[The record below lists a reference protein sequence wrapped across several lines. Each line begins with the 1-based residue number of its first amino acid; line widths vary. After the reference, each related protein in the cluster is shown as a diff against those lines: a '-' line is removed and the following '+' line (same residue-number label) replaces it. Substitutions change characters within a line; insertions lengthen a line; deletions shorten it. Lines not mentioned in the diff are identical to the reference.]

1 MNSLSNYDIQ
11 AEQSVL
17 GATLLDAN
25 VLDDIS
31 FLEERDLTPSHA
43 ELLKVM
49 RYLDEQNKPVD
60 LVTVTSEYNKYG
72 RLDHIGG
79 IDYLSKLVDSCPT
92 TANVK
97 YYAKIVRSKAV
108 RRRGSEIGKE
118 ISELEHAD
126 FKTDDEYF
134 AAAETLLDNMRP
146 KEVGKMQGFKE
157 TKEHYL
163 KHLKQ
168 KVSTILSG
176 MKSFDTWSK
185 GLGRGELFISAGR
198 PSMGKTA
205 LLLQRVKGIAD
216 NNPSSGC
223 ILVYSQEMADN
234 ELKDRMIS
242 NMTGIPFAR
251 IKSKSLNEKDEAAVL
266 KAYEQLEQY
275 LIFIQ
280 DSAGVTIQEIRSTAR
295 QFKRKYGR
303 IAMIAVDYLQIMSIP
318 QAKNESRA
326 QAIGNV
332 TTTAK
337 RIAREMDCNFMM
349 LSQMSRESENKKKP
363 QLSDLNDLKESSNIE
378 QDADVVEF
386 LWHDSGDTH
395 QNGKVVQQFIAKGRN
410 IGINEFRL
418 LFKGW
423 KQHFEELDE

>member
-1 MNSLSNYDIQ
+1 MNSLSDHSFQ

-17 GATLLDAN
+17 GAVLLDAD
-25 VLDDIS
+25 VLDEIS
-31 FLEERDLTPSHA
+31 FLEERDFSPSHA
-43 ELLKVM
+43 EILKVM

-60 LVTVTSEYNKYG
+60 LVTVTTEYNHFR
-72 RLDHIGG
+72 RLDQIGG
-79 IDYLSKLVDSCPT
+79 IDYLVKLVDACPT

-97 YYAKIVRSKAV
+97 HYAKIVRSKAI
-108 RRRGSEIGKE
+108 RKRGSDIGNQ
-118 ISELEHAD
+118 IAELAHAD
-126 FKTDDEYF
+126 FKTDEEYF
-134 AAAETLLDNMRP
+134 SAAEVLLDKMRP
-146 KEVGKMQGFKE
+146 QEVGKMQSFKE
-157 TKEHYL
+157 TKERYL

-185 GLGRGELFISAGR
+185 GLGRQELFVSAGR

-205 LLLQRVKGIAD
+205 LLMQRVRGIAEH
-216 NNPSSGC
+216 NPSAGC

-251 IKSKSLNEKDEAAVL
+251 IKSKALSEKEEAAVL

-363 QLSDLNDLKESSNIE
+363 QLSDLKESSNIE

-418 LFKGW
+418 LFRGW
-423 KQHFEELDE
+423 KQHFEELEDE